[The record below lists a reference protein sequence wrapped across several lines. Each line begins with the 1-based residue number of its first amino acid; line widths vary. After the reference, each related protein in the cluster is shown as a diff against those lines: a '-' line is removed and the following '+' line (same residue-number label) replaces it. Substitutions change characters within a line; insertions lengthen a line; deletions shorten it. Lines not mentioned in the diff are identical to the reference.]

1 MEEIWKDIY
10 FEENNKIIDYRG
22 LYQIS
27 NLGRIK
33 SLKRKYTTENRILKY
48 HKNNSGYCY
57 VDLCKNSETKRFLI
71 HRLVAIHF
79 IANPNNLSQ
88 VNHKNENKEDN
99 CVENLEWCTHEYNQK
114 YGTKSKRQSEKIK
127 GRKASDDTKLK
138 MSKSR
143 SKKVIQY
150 DLNGNIIKIWSST
163 KDICQNLNF
172 KYNSF
177 KYYLE
182 SKSKKEYYE
191 NFIWKYYNEDD
202 IDG

>member
-1 MEEIWKDIY
+1 MEETWKDIY

-33 SLKRKYTTENRILKY
+33 SLKRKYTTGNKILKY
-48 HKNNSGYCY
+48 HKNNNGYCY
-57 VDLCKNSETKRFLI
+57 IDLCKNAKTKKFLI

-79 IANPNNLSQ
+79 IPNLNNLPQ
-88 VNHKNENKEDN
+88 VNHKDENKENN
-99 CVENLEWCTHEYNQK
+99 CVENLEWCSHEYNQNFE
-114 YGTKSKRQSEKIK
+114 TKSKRQSEKIR
-127 GRKASDDTKLK
+127 GRKASNDTKLK

-143 SKKVIQY
+143 TKKIIQY
-150 DLNGNIIKIWSST
+150 DLNGNTIKIWNST
-163 KDICQNLNF
+163 KEICQELNF

-177 KYYLE
+177 KYYLRG
-182 SKSKKEYYE
+182 KSKKEYYE

>member
-1 MEEIWKDIY
+1 M
-10 FEENNKIIDYRG
+10 
-22 LYQIS
+22 
-27 NLGRIK
+27 
-33 SLKRKYTTENRILKY
+33 
-48 HKNNSGYCY
+48 
-57 VDLCKNSETKRFLI
+57 
-71 HRLVAIHF
+71 VAIHF

-182 SKSKKEYYE
+182 GKSKKEYYE
-191 NFIWKYYNEDD
+191 NFIWKYYKEDD
-202 IDG
+202 IKKKKNN

>member
-1 MEEIWKDIY
+1 MEEIWKNIY

-48 HKNNSGYCY
+48 HKNNSGYYY

-79 IANPNNLSQ
+79 ITNPNNLSQ

-182 SKSKKEYYE
+182 GKSKKEYYE

>member
-48 HKNNSGYCY
+48 HKKNSGYYY

-79 IANPNNLSQ
+79 ITNPNNLSQ

-143 SKKVIQY
+143 TKKIIQY

-182 SKSKKEYYE
+182 GKSKKEYYE

>member
-1 MEEIWKDIY
+1 M
-10 FEENNKIIDYRG
+10 
-22 LYQIS
+22 S
-27 NLGRIK
+27 
-33 SLKRKYTTENRILKY
+33 
-48 HKNNSGYCY
+48 
-57 VDLCKNSETKRFLI
+57 
-71 HRLVAIHF
+71 A
-79 IANPNNLSQ
+79 
-88 VNHKNENKEDN
+88 
-99 CVENLEWCTHEYNQK
+99 
-114 YGTKSKRQSEKIK
+114 KSKRQSEKIK

-163 KDICQNLNF
+163 KDICQKLNF

-182 SKSKKEYYE
+182 GKSKKEYYE
-191 NFIWKYYNEDD
+191 KFIWKYYKEDD

>member
-1 MEEIWKDIY
+1 MEEIWKNIY

-48 HKNNSGYCY
+48 HKKNSGYYY

-79 IANPNNLSQ
+79 ITNPNNLSQ

-182 SKSKKEYYE
+182 GKSKKEYYE